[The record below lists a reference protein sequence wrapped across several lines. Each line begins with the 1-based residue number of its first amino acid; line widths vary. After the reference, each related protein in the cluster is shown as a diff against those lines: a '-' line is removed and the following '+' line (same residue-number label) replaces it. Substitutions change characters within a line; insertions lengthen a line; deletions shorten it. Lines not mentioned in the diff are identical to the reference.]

1 MSKVKDITV
10 GVKLTVDESMAETA
24 LKLCEIYVNE
34 YGLLIQGERQDNGE
48 YKLRYI
54 STQRREVYVKKGS
67 NE

>member
-1 MSKVKDITV
+1 MNIKDIAV
-10 GVKLTVDESMAETA
+10 GVKLTVDKDTAETA

-34 YGLLIQGERQDNGE
+34 YCLLIQGERQDDGG

-54 STQRREVYVKKGS
+54 STPRRKVYVKEGG